1 LLDIA
6 LENRLFSFQGPSI
19 ETEFFVGST
28 GAGSSAKRFK
38 TLLGIE
44 TKVANRL
51 TDLPF
56 RD

>member
-1 LLDIA
+1 MA
-6 LENRLFSFQGPSI
+6 GNWRPSI
-19 ETEFFVGST
+19 ETEFFVGLT
-28 GAGSSAKRFK
+28 GAGSGAKRFK

-56 RD
+56 SSLPIPD